1 MRYFWFPSNE
11 IKFPVSTGFHWLRN
25 GKSRINDVL
34 GQRNIRSG
42 DDMLSLANEVVW
54 FEEGSAADSVPHQKG
69 FLSPSQLY
77 KHEVVSVSFFISDC
91 RFTKFNKV
99 MQRWDL
105 GLLINRKI
113 WDVNRNFVLSF
124 RYHC

>member
-1 MRYFWFPSNE
+1 MRYFGFLPNE
-11 IKFPVSTGFHWLRN
+11 IKFPISTAFHWLRN
-25 GKSRINDVL
+25 GKSGINDVL
-34 GQRNIRSG
+34 GQRNIRSC
-42 DDMLSLANEVVW
+42 DDVLSLANEVVW
-54 FEEGSAADSVPHQKG
+54 FEKGSAANSVPYEKG
-69 FLSPSQLY
+69 SLSPSQLY
-77 KHEVVSVSFFISDC
+77 KHEVVSVRFFHLDC
-91 RFTKFNKV
+91 MFTKFNKV

>member
-1 MRYFWFPSNE
+1 M
-11 IKFPVSTGFHWLRN
+11 KFPGSTAFYWSRN
-25 GKSRINDVL
+25 GKSRIDDVL

-42 DDMLSLANEVVW
+42 DDVLSLANEVVW

-69 FLSPSQLY
+69 ILSASQLY
-77 KHEVVSVSFFISDC
+77 KHEVVSVRFFHLDC
-91 RFTKFNKV
+91 VITKFNKV

-113 WDVNRNFVLSF
+113 WDVNRNFVLLF
-124 RYHC
+124 